1 MAGSAIRMT
10 RCPRAAEPVGRAD
23 LTRWA
28 EPRVDA
34 SDPRRKASLAR
45 RSASGLAAVSRP
57 DWAVPSVTVW
67 ATHRATS
74 THQHGLQP
82 GVTGPDG
89 TSGNAP
95 EAR

>member
-1 MAGSAIRMT
+1 MTGSAISIT

-34 SDPRRKASLAR
+34 SGPGRKASLAR
-45 RSASGLAAVSRP
+45 RPASGLAAVSRP
-57 DWAVPSVTVW
+57 GWAVPSVTVG
-67 ATHRATS
+67 ATRRVTFP
-74 THQHGLQP
+74 HQQGLEP
-82 GVTGPDG
+82 GA
-89 TSGNAP
+89 AP